1 MVNKDNKR
9 KSSIL
14 SKVDPQSILLYL
26 MYVIGWIYHGTK
38 SSLEWL
44 INKLKQKK

>member
-14 SKVDPQSILLYL
+14 SKVDPQAMLLCL
-26 MYVIGWIYHGTK
+26 IYVIGWIYHGTK